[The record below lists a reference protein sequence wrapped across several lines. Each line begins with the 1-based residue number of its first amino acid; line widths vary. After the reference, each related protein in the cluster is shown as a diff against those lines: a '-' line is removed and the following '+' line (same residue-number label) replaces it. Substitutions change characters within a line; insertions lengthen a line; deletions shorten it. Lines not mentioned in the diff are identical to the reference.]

1 MCVCVCVYVCVCVR
15 VCPCVYMYVCVLS
28 FCCCF
33 FSETIDFGFLPVWHT
48 FCGPDRDFSKD
59 AGAIVSR

>member
-1 MCVCVCVYVCVCVR
+1 MRVCVCVCARVSMCLYVCVCFIF
-15 VCPCVYMYVCVLS
+15 LLLI
-28 FCCCF
+28 

-48 FCGPDRDFSKD
+48 FCGPDRDFSRD